1 MLQKPA
7 SLWLRAEL
15 NRLRLYFL
23 FTEAISG
30 RNSDHQREMRRM
42 HMQKEKDKKDVKD
55 LKTPEYDIL
64 TCLVNGEV
72 P

>member
-1 MLQKPA
+1 
-7 SLWLRAEL
+7 
-15 NRLRLYFL
+15 
-23 FTEAISG
+23 
-30 RNSDHQREMRRM
+30 
-42 HMQKEKDKKDVKD
+42 MQKEKDKKDVKD